1 MPPDLLTT
9 TTDALHRM
17 TLEKQIADRLPGVVA
32 GVGRRGSLD
41 WWTGIGSADL
51 AQPDRTPDA
60 DTQFAIASNTKTF
73 VAVVIMA
80 LRDEGRLDL
89 SDPVVTHVPDAAHGD
104 VTLRQLLAHTSGMQ
118 REPVGDIWDTL
129 VFPSRDDLVPGWNKA
144 ERVGRPHDHWHYS
157 NLGYALLGEVITR
170 LDGGD
175 WFASVQ
181 RRILSPLGMT
191 RTTLGF
197 QAPHAVGY
205 FVPPFTDVPVVEP
218 VIDLLATSP
227 AGGMCSTAQDL
238 ARWTGFIANPIPEVL
253 HPDTVE
259 EMCQP
264 QVIADPAGWTQA
276 HGLGF
281 MLLRVD
287 GRTWVGHTG
296 GFPGHITGVMTHRES
311 GTSGIVLM
319 NASNATVPGGFAAR
333 LGSEVLDREPEL
345 PQPWRPGTVV
355 PAELAPLV
363 GRWYS
368 EGRAFAFSVRDGELE
383 IRLESTPDAPPS
395 LFERI
400 DDDTFR
406 TTAGRE
412 RGELLRL
419 RRDADGRVTRLN
431 WATYLFTR
439 DPFAFG
445 EWLET
450 D

>member
-1 MPPDLLTT
+1 MLDRAGPR
-9 TTDALHRM
+9 ALDRVHR
-17 TLEKQIADRLPGVVA
+17 
-32 GVGRRGSLD
+32 
-41 WWTGIGSADL
+41 
-51 AQPDRTPDA
+51 QPD
-60 DTQFAIASNTKTF
+60 
-73 VAVVIMA
+73 
-80 LRDEGRLDL
+80 
-89 SDPVVTHVPDAAHGD
+89 
-104 VTLRQLLAHTSGMQ
+104 
-118 REPVGDIWDTL
+118 
-129 VFPSRDDLVPGWNKA
+129 
-144 ERVGRPHDHWHYS
+144 
-157 NLGYALLGEVITR
+157 
-170 LDGGD
+170 
-175 WFASVQ
+175 
-181 RRILSPLGMT
+181 
-191 RTTLGF
+191 
-197 QAPHAVGY
+197 
-205 FVPPFTDVPVVEP
+205 
-218 VIDLLATSP
+218 
-227 AGGMCSTAQDL
+227 
-238 ARWTGFIANPIPEVL
+238 PEVL

-264 QVIADPAGWTQA
+264 QVIADPDGWTQA

-296 GFPGHITGVMTHRES
+296 GFPGHITGVMTHGES

-355 PAELAPLV
+355 PADLAPLL

-368 EGRAFAFSVRDGELE
+368 EGRAFTFSVRDGELE
-383 IRLESTPDAPPS
+383 VRLESTPDAAPS

-419 RRDADGRVTRLN
+419 RRDVDGRVTRLN

-439 DPFAFG
+439 EPFAFG